1 MTKGKII
8 KEKKEANEKGCK
20 EGRKR
25 GKEFDY
31 GPFITGL
38 HQLAQLSAPEEQED
52 KSGRISL
59 SQGWYI
65 PHIQ

>member
-52 KSGRISL
+52 K
-59 SQGWYI
+59 
-65 PHIQ
+65 